1 MARKKKQKPA
11 EEVKPAEPAET
22 KPAEEAEPET
32 PA

>member
-11 EEVKPAEPAET
+11 EEVKPTEAET